1 MKMARLLNFIF
12 NERLLAVLSLQPAEG
27 KNKEC
32 PSLSH
37 DSVALQTDC
46 NYTQQH
52 TSNLFTSGP
61 LRIFLG

>member
-1 MKMARLLNFIF
+1 LL
-12 NERLLAVLSLQPAEG
+12 LLLLLLVSSSSYLQPAEG
-27 KNKEC
+27 KNTEY

-46 NYTQQH
+46 NHTQQH